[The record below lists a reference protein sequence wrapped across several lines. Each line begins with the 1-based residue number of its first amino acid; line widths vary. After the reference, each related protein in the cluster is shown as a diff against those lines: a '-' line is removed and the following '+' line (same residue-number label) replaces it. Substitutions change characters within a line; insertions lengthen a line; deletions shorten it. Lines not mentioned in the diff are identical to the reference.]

1 METGRFGDGTVW
13 RQGTVLC
20 LLSREET
27 KNRPLS
33 PNRPVSEPSRLQTVS
48 VSVLFPL
55 SPSYTFIIGKQRL
68 EFFIERSYNKNGL
81 KNQLYRARFHFR
93 ILPGD
98 VNVPA

>member
-33 PNRPVSEPSRLQTVS
+33 PNRPVSEP
-48 VSVLFPL
+48 